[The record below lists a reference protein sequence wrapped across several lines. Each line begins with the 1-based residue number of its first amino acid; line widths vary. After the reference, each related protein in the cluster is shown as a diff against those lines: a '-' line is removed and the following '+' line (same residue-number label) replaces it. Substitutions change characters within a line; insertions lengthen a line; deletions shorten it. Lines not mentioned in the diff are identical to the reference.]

1 MVAPVCSEEEFL
13 SLYRQHQSPTRVAEH
28 LGISIRAVQKRAK
41 HLEKKHNTVLPLND
55 PRRAY
60 AKGQIDH
67 ERAVYRLSI
76 RDGEVLIASDLHIW
90 PGPLTTMQRAFLKF
104 VRDRKPS
111 AVILNGDVFD
121 GARVSRHPSIG
132 WEKKPTVRAEMEA
145 VKDYLADLTIAS
157 GTAKRIWPAG
167 NHDLRFE
174 SRIAHALPELEGV
187 EGVALKDHFA
197 DWIPCWR
204 CDINEDVIVRHREL
218 GGEHADFRN
227 VQTQGM
233 TLITGHDHRTNVTHW
248 VGYNGIHWGVR
259 CGFMAESPL
268 DPQFVHYLEGRVP
281 NWWPAFI
288 LLTFKN
294 GELLWPEQVTYRS
307 EGVVNFRGALI
318 DV

>member
-1 MVAPVCSEEEFL
+1 MAAPACGDEEFI
-13 SLYRQHQSPTRVAEH
+13 SLYRKHRSTQQVADA
-28 LGISIRAVQKRAK
+28 LGVSERAVQKRRGNI
-41 HLEKKHNTVLPLND
+41 EKRYNVVLPQD
-55 PRRAY
+55 DRRPAY
-60 AKGQIDH
+60 ARGQIDH
-67 ERAVYRLSI
+67 ERAVYRLDI
-76 RDGEVLIASDLHIW
+76 DDGEVLIASDLHIW
-90 PGPLTTMQRAFLKF
+90 PGPLTTMQRAFKKF
-104 VRDRKPS
+104 VGERKPA

-132 WEKKPTVRAEMEA
+132 WEKKPTVKQEMDA
-145 VKDYLADLTIAS
+145 VKDYLADLTIAA

-174 SRIAHALPELEGV
+174 SRIAASLPELEGV
-187 EGVALKDHFA
+187 EGTALKDHFA

-204 CDINEDVIVRHREL
+204 CDINNDVVVRHREL

-227 VQTQGM
+227 TQTQGV
-233 TLITGHDHRTNVTHW
+233 TVITGHDHRTNVTHW
-248 VGYNGIHWGVR
+248 VGYSGIHWGVR

-294 GELLWPEQVTYRS
+294 GTLLWPEQVTFHA
-307 EGVVNFRGALI
+307 EGVVNFRGQLI